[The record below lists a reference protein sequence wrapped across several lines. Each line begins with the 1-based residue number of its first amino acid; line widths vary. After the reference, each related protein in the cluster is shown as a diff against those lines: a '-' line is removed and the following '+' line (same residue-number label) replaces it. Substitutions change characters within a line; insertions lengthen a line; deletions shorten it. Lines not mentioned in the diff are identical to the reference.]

1 MLLQRNNKYE
11 AIFKQ
16 IKAKLKSPKLRHSST
31 PELQNT
37 LAHKPT
43 PRMIKL
49 ISEESPRQFTSP
61 SVY

>member
-31 PELQNT
+31 PDVQNS
-37 LAHKPT
+37 LAH
-43 PRMIKL
+43 
-49 ISEESPRQFTSP
+49 
-61 SVY
+61 